1 MPENYIQ
8 VLILLAANP
17 AGLTTDQILKQLKKV
32 GYNGVKDIQDASNVV
47 FSMRAK
53 TLLTSSDAVGG
64 KIHKISEQGKAE
76 LEAHISKELS
86 PAPVQPKPSAAPE
99 KQPEPDHA
107 DSHGAPVCEIS
118 QTDSENSEK
127 SLDSDDPQEPI
138 DILQQFDSAVE
149 VIRDGLIA
157 ALDAQAAPVRI
168 TDKPLKIELLD
179 KLVSMPLENRVI
191 ELLREIRADLEI
203 IDAA

>member
-17 AGLTTDQILKQLKKV
+17 DGLTTDQIFKLLKKAN
-32 GYNGVKDIQDASNVV
+32 YNGVKDIKAASNVV

-86 PAPVQPKPSAAPE
+86 PAPVQPQPSAEPE
-99 KQPEPDHA
+99 KQPEPEHVDNPNFPVFEIQKTDEEHPEK
-107 DSHGAPVCEIS
+107 AP
-118 QTDSENSEK
+118 DG
-127 SLDSDDPQEPI
+127 DDPQEPI
-138 DILQQFDSAVE
+138 DILQQFDNAVE

-157 ALDAQAAPVRI
+157 ALDAQAAPVKI

-179 KLVSMPLENRVI
+179 KLVSMPLENRAV
-191 ELLREIRADLEI
+191 ELLREIRADIEI